1 MRETTAV
8 GIILALGVGISLVT
22 RNYLG
27 IAFAALGIPAY
38 LAYTAREQNIL
49 AKSRLYDRDLFLMI
63 VISAAVILAFNYFFD
78 PKGGPDNTGAGGS
91 TDSAIRGQAK
101 DQKEGSGGVR
111 GFRFSCSASGHL
123 SFLP

>member
-78 PKGGPDNTGAGGS
+78 PRAGLIILALVVPLIALYADRLKS
-91 TDSAIRGQAK
+91 RKKVQNA
-101 DQKEGSGGVR
+101 
-111 GFRFSCSASGHL
+111 
-123 SFLP
+123 